1 MRTIEEEELMVVCK
15 QCGKKLLITK
25 RDLGYMPMTYNR
37 HNVTINIIPEDITN
51 PEIGYYFTCICCN
64 NRNYIRKNDHQEIS
78 FFGIKMQTS
87 EPALE

>member
-1 MRTIEEEELMVVCK
+1 MRTIEEKELMVECR
-15 QCGKKLLITK
+15 QCGKKLLVTK
-25 RDLGYMPMTYNR
+25 RDLSYMPMKHNG
-37 HNVTINIIPEDITN
+37 HNVTINIMPEDINN

-64 NRNYIRKNDHQEIS
+64 SRHYIKKNDHQEIS